1 VNSTAFERLLR
12 KLGFAAIQRGKK
24 LHHPGKPPTL
34 YFNRKRDGAVF
45 FTAQRKDRHRF
56 AEELWQELPAQ
67 QKKDQRATLITL
79 LPMAGMEEAA
89 FRSLIEDILNRREL
103 EEAAEERRIE
113 QRPFLDDAQ
122 RQSLIKAR
130 HGQGIFRDNLEKL
143 EQRCRVTGLQDRRHL
158 RAGHIKPWCKSDDR
172 EKLDGNNGLLFSP
185 HLHHLFDRGHIS
197 FSDLGELLVSRHLNP
212 AVLMC
217 WELVMPIYVGP
228 FNPEQCVYMAYH
240 RNSVFERQEG
250 GRRGK
255 RAT

>member
-1 VNSTAFERLLR
+1 VNSTAYERLLR
-12 KLGFAAIQRGKK
+12 KLGFAAVVRGGK
-24 LHHPGKPPTL
+24 LQHPGKPPTL
-34 YFNRKRDGAVF
+34 YFNRKRDGEVF
-45 FTAQRKDRHRF
+45 FTAQRKDQHRF

-67 QKKDQRATLITL
+67 QKKDQRPSLITL
-79 LPMAGMEEAA
+79 LPVEGMEEAA
-89 FRSLIEDILNRREL
+89 FRSLIEDVLNRREV

-113 QRPFLDDAQ
+113 QRAYIDQSQ
-122 RQSLIKAR
+122 RQALIKAM
-130 HGQGIFRDNLEKL
+130 HGQGPFRENVEKV

-197 FSDLGELLVSRHLNP
+197 FSDMGELLVSSHLNP

-217 WELVMPIYVGP
+217 WQLVMPIYVGA
-228 FNPEQCVYMAYH
+228 FNPAQCVYLAYH

-255 RAT
+255 S